1 MKILVTDGNNR
12 AALAITRSLGQKG
25 HTIIVGDYQY
35 PSLASSSKYCRDH
48 ILYPNPT
55 ENPDGFIN
63 EVIASIKEKR
73 IDVLLPVSD
82 VTTIPVCENKER
94 LERFCKVPFPGARA
108 VNLAADKSEL
118 FRLARDLGV
127 PIPSTLRLESYNDL
141 QMTLTKISFP
151 VVIKPSRSRVPTQEG
166 WVSTSVKYADSEE
179 ELRTILKAES
189 PLAYPVLL
197 QERITGPGIG
207 VFSCY
212 NRGKPLAF
220 FSHRRLREKPPSGGV
235 SVLRESI
242 PLSPMARDIS
252 TQLLNHLQWHGV
264 AMVEFKMDDRDNIPK
279 LMEING
285 RFWGSL
291 QLAIDAGVDFPALLI
306 ATLGKEEVAPVESY
320 RLGVK
325 TRWLMGD
332 LDSLLMILFKD
343 RKKLKLPAGH
353 RGRLP
358 YLLEFLKLW
367 EKNSYY
373 EVLKWHDL
381 KPWVFEFTQ
390 WCRQKKG

>member
-1 MKILVTDGNNR
+1 MRILVTDGNNR

-63 EVIASIKEKR
+63 EVIASIKEKK

-82 VTTIPVCENKER
+82 VTTIPVCENKEK
-94 LERFCKVPFPGARA
+94 LEQFCKVPFPGARS

-320 RLGVK
+320 RIGVK